1 MFYIIFN
8 FRRCKVTKLF
18 SNDPR
23 SVSSTHGYRMNII
36 LRSKSTDRHFVW
48 RELMNIFIIQ
58 FDFSVKQLII
68 KKLSTSHISY

>member
-1 MFYIIFN
+1 MEN
-8 FRRCKVTKLF
+8 RF
-18 SNDPR
+18 SKFL
-23 SVSSTHGYRMNII
+23 HGYRMNII